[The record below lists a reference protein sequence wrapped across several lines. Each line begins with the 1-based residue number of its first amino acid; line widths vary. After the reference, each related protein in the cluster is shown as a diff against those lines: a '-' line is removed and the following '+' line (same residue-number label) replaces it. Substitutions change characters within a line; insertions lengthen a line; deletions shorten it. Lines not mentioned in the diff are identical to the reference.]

1 MAHEFDG
8 ERYGQASVHQ
18 REWGTTLIAELS
30 LQGTEHVLDLGCG
43 DGALTA
49 RIAALVPRGH
59 VMGIDA
65 SQGMI
70 AAAQPKARENLRF
83 VRMDINSLS
92 FSGEFDVAF
101 SNATLHWVK
110 DHQRLYKSVGR
121 ALRPGGRI
129 RFNFAAQ
136 GN

>member
-8 ERYGQASVHQ
+8 ERYGQASAHQ

-70 AAAQPKARENLRF
+70 AAAQPKACENLRF
-83 VRMDINSLS
+83 VRMDINN
-92 FSGEFDVAF
+92 DYVVRR
-101 SNATLHWVK
+101 TLNETK
-110 DHQRLYKSVGR
+110 QSDGR
-121 ALRPGGRI
+121 CFETFRRVNVSARKQV
-129 RFNFAAQ
+129 Q
-136 GN
+136 GKPLKGSDE